1 MPTKDGISGTGIARR
16 PHIRRTWSAN
26 PMPSRLQRDG
36 DLARVIAMLTD
47 DHAKVDKLFKR
58 IELLKKRGDDSRYE
72 LVVQACEALTV
83 HMSVEEELFY
93 PAARDVLKS
102 DAVKDEDM
110 VDEGEVEHLHI
121 RGLVNE
127 LKSLDENDPLC
138 DAKVKVLMDYTRHHV
153 KEEETVL
160 FPAIKKAKPDFDGL
174 YERMVKRREELE
186 QHGMAA
192 AALAAAVLKETTYA
206 PH

>member
-1 MPTKDGISGTGIARR
+1 MPTKDGISGTGVAHR

-26 PMPSRLQRDG
+26 TMPPRLNRDG
-36 DLARVIAMLTD
+36 DFVRIITMLTE
-47 DHAKVDKLFKR
+47 DHVKVDKLFKR

-72 LVVQACEALTV
+72 LVIQACEALAV
-83 HMSVEEELFY
+83 HMSLEEELFY
-93 PAARDVLKS
+93 PAARDALK
-102 DAVKDEDM
+102 DDEM

-127 LKSLDENDPLC
+127 LKSLNESDPFC

-153 KEEETVL
+153 KEEETEL
-160 FPAIKKAKPDFDGL
+160 FPALKKAKPDFDGL
-174 YERMVKRREELE
+174 YERMIKRREELE
-186 QHGMAA
+186 QHSMAA
-192 AALAAAVLKETTYA
+192 AELAAAVLKEVTYA